1 MGRPVTEPTPR
12 NPGGEAEISHRRH
25 LEVAAGVIL
34 RGPYVLIARRPDHT
48 HLGGL
53 WEFPG
58 GALESGETL
67 EECLAREIQEELGLV
82 VRVGRHALSVQQTYA
97 DRDVHLH
104 FYYCT
109 AIGGTPEARGC
120 AEFRWVTVEELSTF
134 DFPPADRPLID
145 LLRSVSGR

>member
-1 MGRPVTEPTPR
+1 VTESTPR
-12 NPGGEAEISHRRH
+12 NSEGEAAAPERRS

-34 RGPYVLIARRPDHT
+34 RGSYVLIARRPDHT

-58 GALESGETL
+58 GTLESGETL
-67 EECLAREIQEELGLV
+67 EECLAREIHEELGLV
-82 VRVGRHALSVQQTYA
+82 VRVGRHALSVRQSYA

-109 AIGGTPEARGC
+109 PVEGTPEARGC
-120 AEFRWVTVEELSTF
+120 AE
-134 DFPPADRPLID
+134 RPLID
-145 LLRSVSGR
+145 QLRSAGGR